1 MGSEETLQQRLEK
14 NRQRLYDLQAK
25 YGLEHIYVL
34 RQSMVLDELINQ
46 YNRIYYAKLKKPIA
60 AKAID
65 RARNL
70 WWVTRPFIVT
80 YMPNNPTAS
89 FIVYF

>member
-1 MGSEETLQQRLEK
+1 MMGSGETLQQRLEK

-60 AKAID
+60 
-65 RARNL
+65 
-70 WWVTRPFIVT
+70 
-80 YMPNNPTAS
+80 
-89 FIVYF
+89 